1 MVNMGENTR
10 IVSFSPS
17 SASPASDPPGG
28 DVELLL
34 QAIRASFKDILQ
46 PGQTFFLQLKSE
58 EWGGAFVDMLG
69 SDNVADR
76 SVVRAVL
83 KPPSSEVSE
92 IDYYSFSFLIFP
104 CFGRYPQHYH
114 RVLQPH
120 KLGQPRME
128 SRYVTKYM

>member
-46 PGQTFFLQLKSE
+46 PGQTFFLQR
-58 EWGGAFVDMLG
+58 GMG
-69 SDNVADR
+69 R
-76 SVVRAVL
+76 
-83 KPPSSEVSE
+83 
-92 IDYYSFSFLIFP
+92 
-104 CFGRYPQHYH
+104 CFCRHAGKR
-114 RVLQPH
+114 
-120 KLGQPRME
+120 
-128 SRYVTKYM
+128 